1 METNK
6 LDVKK
11 EKGENYL
18 IKNDKVVKVIKY
30 DASGDIEIQDTLNK
44 SNTFSNVKKISK
56 HEYVVLDTGEIRY
69 YKSGTNKSQNDLRR
83 SMKKLNQILRNN
95 FTGAGNELYITLTT
109 ERDVTNIRE
118 IKEKFQQWWSIM
130 KGEFK
135 DLEFVAVYE
144 KHTDRDSW
152 HIHTM
157 IKAKEHKRLYIANNF
172 IEEIWRYGFAKTNR
186 IINTPTFND
195 IREDYRMVYRNKITE
210 RFGIDKVINYMCKT
224 ETKKEIPTGER
235 CYDTSKGIKRPE
247 TESIRYDETRNQ
259 MGQDYKL
266 ATQYTSIIRNAE
278 TDAILNKV
286 KRETWKKI

>member
-1 METNK
+1 M
-6 LDVKK
+6 DVKK

-195 IREDYRMVYRNKITE
+195 IREDYRMVL
-210 RFGIDKVINYMCKT
+210 M
-224 ETKKEIPTGER
+224 
-235 CYDTSKGIKRPE
+235 IK
-247 TESIRYDETRNQ
+247 
-259 MGQDYKL
+259 
-266 ATQYTSIIRNAE
+266 
-278 TDAILNKV
+278 
-286 KRETWKKI
+286 

>member
-1 METNK
+1 
-6 LDVKK
+6 
-11 EKGENYL
+11 
-18 IKNDKVVKVIKY
+18 
-30 DASGDIEIQDTLNK
+30 
-44 SNTFSNVKKISK
+44 
-56 HEYVVLDTGEIRY
+56 
-69 YKSGTNKSQNDLRR
+69 
-83 SMKKLNQILRNN
+83 
-95 FTGAGNELYITLTT
+95 
-109 ERDVTNIRE
+109 
-118 IKEKFQQWWSIM
+118 
-130 KGEFK
+130 
-135 DLEFVAVYE
+135 
-144 KHTDRDSW
+144 
-152 HIHTM
+152 M